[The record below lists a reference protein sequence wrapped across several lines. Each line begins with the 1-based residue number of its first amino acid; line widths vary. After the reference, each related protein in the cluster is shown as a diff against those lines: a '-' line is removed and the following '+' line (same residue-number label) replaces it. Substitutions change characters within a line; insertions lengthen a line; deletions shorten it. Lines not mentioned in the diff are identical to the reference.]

1 MEENQFNFGLSEFEA
16 ALNVPNHIVESAWLE
31 HGPFA
36 IWLAKQMAPGV
47 FVELGS
53 HNGFSYFAFCESLK
67 SLSGMHQAFAIDTW
81 QGDSHAGFYGDDVYS
96 QVQEVN
102 AHYYSGFSTLIRS
115 TFDEALVHFDDM
127 KVDLLHIDGLHT
139 YEAVKHDFESWKS
152 KLSDHAVVL
161 FHDTNVRQTDFG
173 VHKLWSELRNEYPN
187 FTFSHGHGLGVLKVG
202 TKQTNVDW
210 LFELDDVNSAYVS
223 KLFAGL
229 GARVRIQ
236 RERNVYLHMNFTK
249 NQDLAEESSKNQS
262 LTSELA
268 NLREEYIRIALEA
281 TLAQERL
288 ERVLD
293 SLTWRLTSPI
303 RRVIRLSKRG

>member
-1 MEENQFNFGLSEFEA
+1 MEHDVNQQNLGNFES
-16 ALNVPNHIVESAWLE
+16 ALNVPTHIVESAWLE

-36 IWLAKQMAPGV
+36 IWLAQQMAPKV

-67 SLSGMHQAFAIDTW
+67 SLSGRHQAFAVDTW
-81 QGDSHAGFYGDDVYS
+81 QGDPHAGFYGEDVYS

-102 AHYYSGFSTLIRS
+102 SHYYSGFSSLIKS

-127 KVDLLHIDGLHT
+127 EVDLLHIDGLHT

-161 FHDTNVRQTDFG
+161 FHDTNVRQADFG
-173 VHKLWSELRNEYPN
+173 VHRLWSELRNEYPN

-202 TKQTNVDW
+202 TKRTNVDW
-210 LFELDDVNSAYVS
+210 LFELDDKNSAYVS

-249 NQDLAEESSKNQS
+249 NQELAEVSSNNH
-262 LTSELA
+262 LLHA
-268 NLREEYIRIALEA
+268 DLVRLREEHEKAISELV
-281 TLAQERL
+281 LAQERL

-293 SLTWRLTSPI
+293 SLTWKLTSPI
-303 RRVIRLSKRG
+303 RRFIRLFKRG